1 MLQDDV
7 IEEIKAIPPEKL
19 VDVYKLI
26 HQFHLN
32 TIQQQAKKNKTVDE
46 VFGKLYK
53 PERKTISIE
62 QMNTAIKNRMKNKFK

>member
-62 QMNTAIKNRMKNKFK
+62 QMNAAIKNRMKNKFK

>member
-1 MLQDDV
+1 MLQEDV
-7 IEEIKAIPPEKL
+7 IAEIKAIPPEQL
-19 VDVYKLI
+19 IDVYKLI

-53 PERKTISIE
+53 PERKTVSIE
-62 QMNTAIKNRMKNKFK
+62 QMNAAIKNRMKNKFK

>member
-1 MLQDDV
+1 MLQEDV
-7 IEEIKAIPPEKL
+7 IAEIKAIPPEQL

-32 TIQQQAKKNKTVDE
+32 AIQQQAKKNKTVDE

-53 PERKTISIE
+53 PEQKTVSIE
-62 QMNTAIKNRMKNKFK
+62 QMNAAIKNRMRNKFK

>member
-62 QMNTAIKNRMKNKFK
+62 QMNTAIKNRMRNKFK